1 MLSVFVA
8 PEAFSPAVGTVALF
22 RSVTTN
28 KWDGGSLNAFGRD
41 CEGKEWFL
49 PDPRDVAGCDVL
61 GLRMWWLEKQAEEA
75 VGKQDVEALLPAFG

>member
-8 PEAFSPAVGTVALF
+8 PDAFQPAVGTVMLF

-41 CEGKEWFL
+41 CAGRKWCLVEEEAL
-49 PDPRDVAGCDVL
+49 AVPGCDVG
-61 GLRMWWLEKQAEEA
+61 GLRRWWVERQAREE
-75 VGKQDVEALLPAFG
+75 VEAGR